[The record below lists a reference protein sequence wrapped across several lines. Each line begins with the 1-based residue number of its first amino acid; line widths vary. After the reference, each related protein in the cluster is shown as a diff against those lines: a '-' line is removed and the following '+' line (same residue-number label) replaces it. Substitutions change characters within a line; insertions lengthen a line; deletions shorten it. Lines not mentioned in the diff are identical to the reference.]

1 MRDLSE
7 IRVEIDEIDS
17 KIVELFENRLKLVT
31 QVAEYKIANGKPVLD
46 KKRETE
52 KLERLEGLA
61 ESDFSR
67 KSVHELFEQIM
78 AICRKRQYQLMIQ
91 RGNVCGSK
99 DVVADFEVKETMD
112 FAHAKV
118 VYQGVEGAYSQM
130 AMKAFFG
137 ENPDSFHVETWRDA
151 MEAIKDGSADY
162 AVLPIE
168 NSSAG
173 IVSENYDLLVEYDNY
188 IVGEQTI
195 KIDHALLG
203 LPDAELSDITCVY
216 SHPQALMQCVD
227 FLDEHKEW
235 ERISLKNTA
244 MSAKKIVEDG
254 LQNQAAIANPL
265 TAEIYG
271 LKVLKESINYSSE
284 NSTRFII
291 VSGKKMCR
299 RDASKISI
307 CFEIP
312 HETGSL
318 YQMLSHIIYNDLNM
332 NKIESR
338 PIKDKSFEYRFF
350 VDFDGNLLDGA
361 VQNALKGLKEE
372 TIGLKILGNYIPIG
386 SGIL

>member
-1 MRDLSE
+1 MRELAD
-7 IRVEIDEIDS
+7 IRAELDGIDK
-17 KIVELFENRLKLVT
+17 KITELFEERLELVT

-46 KKRETE
+46 RQREAE
-52 KLERLEGLA
+52 KLARLSALA
-61 ESDFSR
+61 GSEFSKIGVR
-67 KSVHELFEQIM
+67 ELFEQIM
-78 AICRKRQYQLMIQ
+78 AISRKRQYQLLTDSGQ
-91 RGNVCGSK
+91 GEDTG
-99 DVVADFEVKETMD
+99 FEVKDTID
-112 FAHAKV
+112 FSRARV

-130 AMKAFFG
+130 AMNAFFG
-137 ENPDSFHVETWRDA
+137 EHTDSFHVETWQNA
-151 MEAIKDGSADY
+151 MEALKKGEADF

-195 KIDHALLG
+195 KVDHALLG
-203 LPDAELSDITCVY
+203 LPEAEIADITCVY

-227 FLDEHKEW
+227 FLDEHRDW

-244 MSAKKIVEDG
+244 MSAKKVVEDG
-254 LQNQAAIANPL
+254 KRNQAAIANPL

-271 LKVLKESINYSSE
+271 LKVLKSSINYSSE

-291 VSGKKMCR
+291 VSGKKMCK
-299 RDASKISI
+299 RDAGKISI

-312 HETGSL
+312 HESGSL
-318 YQMLSHIIYNDLNM
+318 YHMLSHIIYNNLNM

-350 VDFDGNLLDGA
+350 VDFEGNLKDGA
-361 VQNALKGLKEE
+361 VQNALKGLAEE
-372 TIGLKILGNYIPIG
+372 AGKLRILGNY
-386 SGIL
+386 

>member
-1 MRDLSE
+1 MRELAD
-7 IRVEIDEIDS
+7 IRAELDGIDK
-17 KIVELFENRLKLVT
+17 KITELFEERLELVT

-46 KKRETE
+46 RQREAE
-52 KLERLEGLA
+52 KLARLSALA
-61 ESDFSR
+61 GSEFSKIGIR
-67 KSVHELFEQIM
+67 ELFEQIM
-78 AICRKRQYQLMIQ
+78 AISRKRQYQLLTDSGQ
-91 RGNVCGSK
+91 GEDTG
-99 DVVADFEVKETMD
+99 FEVKDTID
-112 FAHAKV
+112 FSHARV

-130 AMKAFFG
+130 AMNAFFG
-137 ENPDSFHVETWRDA
+137 EHTDSFHVETWRNA
-151 MEAIKDGSADY
+151 MEALKKGEADF

-195 KIDHALLG
+195 KVDHALLG
-203 LPDAELSDITCVY
+203 LPEAEIADITCVY

-227 FLDEHKEW
+227 FLDEHRDW

-244 MSAKKIVEDG
+244 MSAKKVVEDG
-254 LQNQAAIANPL
+254 QKNQAAIANPL

-271 LKVLKESINYSSE
+271 LKVLKRSINYSSE

-291 VSGKKMCR
+291 VSGKKMCK
-299 RDASKISI
+299 RDAGKISI

-312 HETGSL
+312 HESGSL
-318 YQMLSHIIYNDLNM
+318 YHMLSHIIYNNLNM

-350 VDFDGNLLDGA
+350 VDFEGNLKDGA
-361 VQNALKGLKEE
+361 VQNALKGLAEE
-372 TIGLKILGNYIPIG
+372 AGKLRILGNY
-386 SGIL
+386 

>member
-1 MRDLSE
+1 MRDLSD
-7 IRVEIDEIDS
+7 IRAELDVIDRNIAR
-17 KIVELFENRLKLVT
+17 LFQERLDLVA
-31 QVAEYKIANGKPVLD
+31 QVAEYKIANGKPVFD
-46 KKRETE
+46 RQREAE
-52 KLERLEGLA
+52 KLASLSELA
-61 ESDFSR
+61 ESDFP
-67 KSVHELFEQIM
+67 KKGIQELFEQIM
-78 AICRKRQYQLMIQ
+78 AISRKRQYQLLTSSGQ
-91 RGNVCGSK
+91 GEDAG
-99 DVVADFEVKETMD
+99 FTVKEAID
-112 FAHAKV
+112 FTHARV

-130 AMKAFFG
+130 AMNAFFG
-137 ENPDSFHVETWRDA
+137 EHTDSFHVETWRDA
-151 MEAIKDGSADY
+151 MEALKKGEAEF

-195 KIDHALLG
+195 KVDHALLG

-227 FLDEHKEW
+227 FLDQHRDW

-244 MSAKKIVEDG
+244 MSAKKVVEDG
-254 LQNQAAIANPL
+254 RKNQAAIANPL

-271 LKVLKESINYSSE
+271 LKVLKRSINYSSE

-291 VSGKKMCR
+291 VSGKKICR
-299 RDASKISI
+299 RDAGKISI

-318 YQMLSHIIYNDLNM
+318 YHMLSHIIYNNLNM

-350 VDFDGNLLDGA
+350 VDFEGNLADSA
-361 VQNALKGLKEE
+361 VQNAIKGLAEE
-372 TIGLKILGNYIPIG
+372 ASKLRILGNY
-386 SGIL
+386 

>member
-1 MRDLSE
+1 MRELAD
-7 IRVEIDEIDS
+7 IRAELDVIDK
-17 KIVELFENRLKLVT
+17 KITELFEERLELVT

-46 KKRETE
+46 RKREAE
-52 KLERLEGLA
+52 KLARLSALA
-61 ESDFSR
+61 GSEFSKIGVR
-67 KSVHELFEQIM
+67 ELFEQIM
-78 AICRKRQYQLMIQ
+78 AISRKRQYQLLTDSGQ
-91 RGNVCGSK
+91 GEDTG
-99 DVVADFEVKETMD
+99 FEVKDSID
-112 FAHAKV
+112 FSHARV

-130 AMKAFFG
+130 AMNAFFG
-137 ENPDSFHVETWRDA
+137 EHTDSFHVETWRNA
-151 MEAIKDGSADY
+151 MEALKNGDADF

-195 KIDHALLG
+195 KVDHALLG
-203 LPDAELSDITCVY
+203 LPEAEISDITCVY

-227 FLDEHKEW
+227 FLDEHRDW

-244 MSAKKIVEDG
+244 MSAKKVVEDG
-254 LQNQAAIANPL
+254 RKNQAAIANPL

-271 LKVLKESINYSSE
+271 LKVLKRSINYSSE

-291 VSGKKMCR
+291 VSGKKMCK
-299 RDASKISI
+299 RDAGKISI

-312 HETGSL
+312 HESGSL
-318 YQMLSHIIYNDLNM
+318 YHMLSHIIYNNLNM

-350 VDFDGNLLDGA
+350 VDFEGNLKDGA
-361 VQNALKGLKEE
+361 VQNALTGLAEE
-372 TIGLKILGNYIPIG
+372 AGKLRILGNY
-386 SGIL
+386 